1 VVDAWLVLMVVIWG
15 VNYSVIKACF
25 ADIPPQP
32 FNALRLV
39 IASAVFLTA
48 IRIARRRAHQEPA
61 AVSRTFYTTHQLTT
75 RDRVDL
81 LWLGIVGHLAYQFFF
96 VGGVA
101 LTSVSN
107 AALIIGATPV
117 VITIVSALLGRDR
130 VSLLHWI
137 GAAISGLGIY
147 FVVGHG
153 ASFGG
158 ATFKGDALVMVS
170 VGCWAAYTL
179 GAGRLMARHS
189 PLYVTGITMVTGGI
203 PYVLLALPQMLRV
216 DWSRVHVWTWIALL
230 LSALLALCLAYTI
243 WYAAVQRIGPSRT
256 SIYSNL
262 VPLVAM
268 TAATFILHEPVSGV
282 KMAGAAAVLTG
293 VFLTRLARP
302 RVRPPAT
309 GQAGR

>member
-15 VNYSVIKACF
+15 VNYSVIKSCF

-32 FNALRLV
+32 FNALRLI

-48 IRIARRRAHQEPA
+48 IRIARRRARAEPR
-61 AVSRTFYTTHQLTT
+61 AVSRTFYTPYQLTT

-101 LTSVSN
+101 VTSVSN

-117 VITIVSALLGRDR
+117 VITIVSAALGRDR

-158 ATFKGDALVMVS
+158 ATLKGDVLVMIS
-170 VGCWAAYTL
+170 VVCWAAYTL

-203 PYVLLALPQMLRV
+203 PYVLLALPQMLHV
-216 DWSRVHVWTWIALL
+216 DWSRVHVWTWIALV

-243 WYAAVQRIGPSRT
+243 WYAAVQRIGPART
-256 SIYSNL
+256 SIYSNV

-268 TAATFILHEPVSGV
+268 GAAAIILHEPLSGV

-293 VFLTRLARP
+293 VFLTRLAKSP
-302 RVRPPAT
+302 VS
-309 GQAGR
+309 QS